1 MFEINKNKNRGQ
13 QIKYLSSSGDQSNM
27 QKTFFLN
34 GGKTSIQPDI
44 LDKRIH
50 IYTKFL
56 SRAVF
61 IGVWIKYFVLS
72 LGEVCLF

>member
-1 MFEINKNKNRGQ
+1 
-13 QIKYLSSSGDQSNM
+13 M